1 MSPAISIR
9 NCRRVPPPADGFW
22 RATSWHEPFDPPP
35 PPRPVGDDDEEDE
48 HAGRWDDAVGV
59 FRTLYCASPPEGAI
73 GEKLGDFA
81 LNPAAAVRIEAFLED
96 KPDEEFAA
104 DQLLSP
110 LDADD
115 IDALDWTLA
124 RAGAEPSAQFLDVNH
139 WRTHVE
145 TARSAVEL
153 LLRFGLRALDR
164 RAILD
169 ERRNFTRRLA
179 GLWRSAA
186 FGPAGEPRVHG
197 LRYRSRLPPEW
208 ICWALW
214 DPLPLDL
221 SHFTSERV
229 TIDHPA
235 LRAAARKLG
244 VQLAD

>member
-9 NCRRVPPPADGFW
+9 NCRRVPPPAGGFW

-35 PPRPVGDDDEEDE
+35 PSRPIGNDDEDDE
-48 HAGRWDDAVGV
+48 HAGRWDDPDGM
-59 FRTLYCASPPEGAI
+59 FRTLYAASLPEGAI

-81 LNPAAAVRIEAFLED
+81 LNPAAAVRIEAFFAAE
-96 KPDEEFAA
+96 PDEEFAD
-104 DQLLSP
+104 DQLLRA

-124 RAGAEPSAQFLDVNH
+124 HAGAEGSARFLDVNH

-145 TARSAVEL
+145 TAPGAIEL
-153 LLRFGLRALDR
+153 LLQFGLRALDR
-164 RAILD
+164 RALLD

-186 FGPAGEPRVHG
+186 FDASDEPVVHG
-197 LRYRSRLPPEW
+197 LRYRSRLPPAW
-208 ICWALW
+208 SCWALW
-214 DPLPLDL
+214 EPLPLDL
-221 SHFTSERV
+221 SEVISERV
-229 TIDHPA
+229 TIEHPS

-244 VQLAD
+244 VQLAA